1 MEVVCRAFGGCSS
14 YWRQSFLLPSG
25 SHGTSMFFFSS
36 IFVAIF
42 GLWLVAFKFW
52 CKPNQTTFLVVLA
65 YETFWPSGFFFF
77 LLLLQLQASTDQELN
92 QEIPHFNLPS
102 KIFCRVVNI
111 QLLAEQDT
119 DEVYACIALLPESD
133 QTEPIN
139 PDLDVSEAPKQKFH
153 SFCKILTASDTS
165 THGGFSVLRKHA
177 TECLPPLDMTPPT
190 PTQELAAKDLHGF
203 EWKFKHIYRG
213 QPRRHLLTTG
223 WSTFVAS
230 KRLVAGDAFVFL
242 RGEQGQLRVG
252 VRRLARQQS
261 PMPSSVISS
270 QSMHL
275 GVLATASHAVMTRTM
290 FLVYYK
296 PRTSQFIVGL
306 NRYLEAVNNKFS
318 VGMRFKMRFEGD
330 DSPERRFSG
339 TIVGVG
345 DASPGWS
352 NSQWRSLKVQ
362 WDEPATIPR
371 PDRVSCWEIEPFV
384 ASTALNVTQPVVKG
398 KRSRP
403 NDVSSSGLWYHGSSH
418 SHELTQLGGAAE
430 VQSKENQVVCSLRQ
444 KDVNNNPI
452 NANSSSSRAR
462 MEGMWSSSPHLNV
475 TSNLFSDP
483 NNKNSVTVRSSISSY
498 PNVSSRSSDGPTAE
512 DVKKTEN
519 SLDCWLFG
527 VNLTNKSTIVITPSK
542 RELRCPS
549 LTIVPSGP
557 KESIPAAAC
566 ESGRV
571 QTPNYSLS
579 NKGQKQII
587 SDASPNEWQN
597 KQATVPSMR
606 TRTKVQMQGVAVGR
620 ALDLTMLNGYD
631 DLIEEIEKLFDIKE
645 ELRSQNKWAVTFTDD
660 ENDMMLV
667 GDDPWPEFCN
677 MVKRIFVCLRED
689 LKKMKCKLPTSS
701 SEVEETLLSPDS
713 QNRDETQHSHMP

>member
-1 MEVVCRAFGGCSS
+1 MAHLECNLRGPGGGSSQPEKGLKDDDLYRELWKLCAGPLVDVPRTGDRVFYFPQGHME
-14 YWRQSFLLPSG
+14 
-25 SHGTSMFFFSS
+25 
-36 IFVAIF
+36 
-42 GLWLVAFKFW
+42 
-52 CKPNQTTFLVVLA
+52 
-65 YETFWPSGFFFF
+65 
-77 LLLLQLQASTDQELN
+77 QLQASTDQELN
-92 QEIPHFNLPS
+92 QEIPHFNLPA

-133 QTEPIN
+133 QTEPTN
-139 PDLDVSEAPKQKFH
+139 PDPNVSETPKQKFH

-177 TECLPPLDMTPPT
+177 TECLPPLDMTQAT

-242 RGEQGQLRVG
+242 RGEHGKLRVG

-306 NRYLEAVNNKFS
+306 NKYLEAVNNKFS

-345 DASPGWS
+345 DVSAGWS
-352 NSQWRSLKVQ
+352 NSQWRSLKIQ

-384 ASTALNVTQPVVKG
+384 ASTTLNVTQPAVKG

-403 NDVSSSGLWYHGSSH
+403 NEVSSSGFWYHGSSQ
-418 SHELTQLGGAAE
+418 SHELGQLGAAAVVE
-430 VQSKENQVVCSLRQ
+430 VQSKENQVTCSLRQ
-444 KDVNNNPI
+444 KDVINSNPI
-452 NANSSSSRAR
+452 NANSRVR
-462 MEGMWSSSPHLNV
+462 VEGVWPCSPHVNV
-475 TSNLFSDP
+475 SSKNFSDP
-483 NNKNSVTVRSSISSY
+483 NINNCVSARSSISGY
-498 PNVSSRSSDGPTAE
+498 PNVPSRSSDGPTCEGGE
-512 DVKKTEN
+512 DGKRSEN

-527 VNLTNKSTIVITPSK
+527 VNLSNNCSNVVISPSERGGSLSIVG
-542 RELRCPS
+542 
-549 LTIVPSGP
+549 SGP

-566 ESGRV
+566 ETERV

-579 NKGQKQII
+579 NKQII
-587 SDASPNEWQN
+587 SEASPNEWQN

-606 TRTKVQMQGVAVGR
+606 TRTKLMDANLNIFEKVQMQGVAVGR
-620 ALDLTMLNGYD
+620 AFDLTTLSGYD
-631 DLIEEIEKLFDIKE
+631 DLIDELEKLFDIKG

-677 MVKRIFVCLRED
+677 MVKRILICSRED
-689 LKKMKCKLPTSS
+689 LKKMKCCKLPASS
-701 SEVEETLLSPDS
+701 SEIEETLLSPDS
-713 QNRDETQHSHMP
+713 QNRDETQQSHMA

>member
-1 MEVVCRAFGGCSS
+1 MAHLECNLGAPG
-14 YWRQSFLLPSG
+14 SG
-25 SHGTSMFFFSS
+25 SFQPEK
-36 IFVAIF
+36 
-42 GLWLVAFKFW
+42 GLKDDDLYRELWKLCAGPLVDVPRTGDRVFYF
-52 CKPNQTTFLVVLA
+52 PQGHM
-65 YETFWPSGFFFF
+65 E
-77 LLLLQLQASTDQELN
+77 QLQASTDQELN
-92 QEIPHFNLPS
+92 QEIPHFNLPP

-133 QTEPIN
+133 QTEPTN
-139 PDLDVSEAPKQKFH
+139 PDPNLSEAPKQNFH

-177 TECLPPLDMTPPT
+177 TECLPPLDMNQAI

-242 RGEQGQLRVG
+242 RGEHGQLRVG

-306 NRYLEAVNNKFS
+306 NKYLEAVNNKFS
-318 VGMRFKMRFEGD
+318 LGMRFKMRFEGD

-345 DASPGWS
+345 DVSAGWS

-362 WDEPATIPR
+362 WDEPATILR

-384 ASTALNVTQPVVKG
+384 ASNALNVTQPAVKG

-403 NDVSSSGLWYHGSSH
+403 ADVSSSAASGFWYHGSSQ
-418 SHELTQLGGAAE
+418 SHELTPLGAATVE
-430 VQSKENQVVCSLRQ
+430 VQSKENQVACSLRQ
-444 KDVNNNPI
+444 KDPINSNPI
-452 NANSSSSRAR
+452 NANSSSSSRVR
-462 MEGMWSSSPHLNV
+462 VEGVWPSSPHLNA
-475 TSNLFSDP
+475 TPNPFSDP
-483 NNKNSVTVRSSISSY
+483 NNSNGVLARSSIHSY
-498 PNVSSRSSDGPTAE
+498 PNVPSRSSDGPTCDRVE
-512 DVKKTEN
+512 DGKKTEN

-527 VNLTNKSTIVITPSK
+527 VNLTNNASNGITPSE
-542 RELRCPS
+542 RGPS
-549 LTIVPSGP
+549 SNVVSSGP
-557 KESIPAAAC
+557 KESIPVFAC
-566 ESGRV
+566 ETERV
-571 QTPNYSLS
+571 QTSNYSLS

-587 SDASPNEWQN
+587 SEASPNEWQN

-620 ALDLTMLNGYD
+620 AFDLTTLSGYD
-631 DLIEEIEKLFDIKE
+631 DLIDELEKLFDIRG
-645 ELRSQNKWAVTFTDD
+645 ELRSQDKWAVTFTDD

-677 MVKRIFVCLRED
+677 MVKRIFICSREE
-689 LKKMKCKLPTSS
+689 LKKMKCCKLPASS

-713 QNRDETQHSHMP
+713 QTRDETQQSHMP

>member
-1 MEVVCRAFGGCSS
+1 MAHLECNLRGPG
-14 YWRQSFLLPSG
+14 SG
-25 SHGTSMFFFSS
+25 SSQPEK
-36 IFVAIF
+36 
-42 GLWLVAFKFW
+42 GLKDDDLYRELWKLCAGPLVDVPRTGDRVFYF
-52 CKPNQTTFLVVLA
+52 PQGHM
-65 YETFWPSGFFFF
+65 E
-77 LLLLQLQASTDQELN
+77 QLQASTDQELN

-133 QTEPIN
+133 QTEPAN
-139 PDLDVSEAPKQKFH
+139 PDPSVSEAPKQKFH

-177 TECLPPLDMTPPT
+177 TECLPPLDMTQAT

-242 RGEQGQLRVG
+242 RGEHGQLRVG

-306 NRYLEAVNNKFS
+306 NKYLEAVNNKFL

-339 TIVGVG
+339 TIVGAG
-345 DASPGWS
+345 DVSPGWS

-371 PDRVSCWEIEPFV
+371 PERVSCWEIEPFV
-384 ASTALNVTQPVVKG
+384 ASTALNVTQPAVKG

-403 NDVSSSGLWYHGSSH
+403 ADVSSSGGRLVLTASGFWYHGSSH
-418 SHELTQLGGAAE
+418 SHELTQLGAATAE
-430 VQSKENQVVCSLRQ
+430 VQSKENQVVACSLRQ
-444 KDVNNNPI
+444 KDINSNNPI
-452 NANSSSSRAR
+452 NANNSSSSSRVR
-462 MEGMWSSSPHLNV
+462 VEGVWSSPHLNV

-483 NNKNSVTVRSSISSY
+483 NNNNGTSALSSISTY
-498 PNVSSRSSDGPTAE
+498 PNVPSKSSDGPTCDRVE
-512 DVKKTEN
+512 DGKKTEN
-519 SLDCWLFG
+519 PLDCWLFG
-527 VNLTNKSTIVITPSK
+527 VNLSNNCSNVISPSSE
-542 RELRCPS
+542 REVRGPS
-549 LTIVPSGP
+549 SSIVPSGP

-566 ESGRV
+566 ETERV
-571 QTPNYSLS
+571 QSPNYSLS

-587 SDASPNEWQN
+587 SEASPIEWQN

-606 TRTKVQMQGVAVGR
+606 TRIKVQMQGVAVGR
-620 ALDLTMLNGYD
+620 AFDLTTLSGYD
-631 DLIEEIEKLFDIKE
+631 DLIDELEKLFDIRG

-660 ENDMMLV
+660 ENDMMLA
-667 GDDPWPEFCN
+667 GDDPWLEFCN
-677 MVKRIFVCLRED
+677 IVKRIFICSRED
-689 LKKMKCKLPTSS
+689 LKKMKCCKLPASS

-713 QNRDETQHSHMP
+713 QNRDETQQSQMA

>member
-1 MEVVCRAFGGCSS
+1 MAHLECNLGGPGSS
-14 YWRQSFLLPSG
+14 
-25 SHGTSMFFFSS
+25 GTSQPEK
-36 IFVAIF
+36 
-42 GLWLVAFKFW
+42 GLKDDDLYRELWKLCAGPLVDVPRNGDRVFYF
-52 CKPNQTTFLVVLA
+52 PQGHM
-65 YETFWPSGFFFF
+65 E
-77 LLLLQLQASTDQELN
+77 QLQASTDQELN
-92 QEIPHFNLPS
+92 QEIPHFNLPA

-133 QTEPIN
+133 QTEPTN
-139 PDLDVSEAPKQKFH
+139 PDPNVSEAPKQKFH

-177 TECLPPLDMTPPT
+177 TECLPELDMTQST

-242 RGEQGQLRVG
+242 RGEHGQLRVG

-306 NRYLEAVNNKFS
+306 NKYLEAVNNKFS
-318 VGMRFKMRFEGD
+318 LSMRFKMRFEGD

-345 DASPGWS
+345 DVSAGWS

-384 ASTALNVTQPVVKG
+384 ASTALNVTQPAVKG

-403 NDVSSSGLWYHGSSH
+403 ADVLSSGFWYHGSSN
-418 SHELTQLGGAAE
+418 ELSQLGAAAE
-430 VQSKENQVVCSLRQ
+430 VQSKENQVVPCSLRQ
-444 KDVNNNPI
+444 KDIINSNPI
-452 NANSSSSRAR
+452 NANNSSISTRVR
-462 MEGMWSSSPHLNV
+462 MEGVWPSSPHLNA
-475 TSNLFSDP
+475 TPNLFSDP
-483 NNKNSVTVRSSISSY
+483 NNNNSNNGVSARSLISGY
-498 PNVSSRSSDGPTAE
+498 PNVPSRSSDGPTCDGVE
-512 DVKKTEN
+512 DGKKTEN

-527 VNLTNKSTIVITPSK
+527 VNLTNNCSNVITTPSE
-542 RELRCPS
+542 REQRGPS
-549 LTIVPSGP
+549 SSVVLSGP

-566 ESGRV
+566 ETERV

-587 SDASPNEWQN
+587 SEASPNQWQN
-597 KQATVPSMR
+597 KQATVLSMR
-606 TRTKVQMQGVAVGR
+606 TRTKKVQMQGVAVGR
-620 ALDLTMLNGYD
+620 AFDLTTLSGYD
-631 DLIEEIEKLFDIKE
+631 DLIDELEKLFEIRG
-645 ELRSQNKWAVTFTDD
+645 ELRSQDKWAVTFTDD
-660 ENDMMLV
+660 ENDMMLA

-677 MVKRIFVCLRED
+677 MVKRIFICSRED
-689 LKKMKCKLPTSS
+689 LKKMKCCKLPASS
-701 SEVEETLLSPDS
+701 SEVEEILLSPDS
-713 QNRDETQHSHMP
+713 QNRDETQQSHMP

>member
-1 MEVVCRAFGGCSS
+1 MAHLECNLRGPG
-14 YWRQSFLLPSG
+14 SG
-25 SHGTSMFFFSS
+25 SSQPEK
-36 IFVAIF
+36 
-42 GLWLVAFKFW
+42 GLKDDDLYRELWKLCAGPLVDVPRTGDRVFYF
-52 CKPNQTTFLVVLA
+52 PQGHM
-65 YETFWPSGFFFF
+65 E
-77 LLLLQLQASTDQELN
+77 QLQASTDQELN
-92 QEIPHFNLPS
+92 QEIPHFNLPA

-133 QTEPIN
+133 QTEPTN
-139 PDLDVSEAPKQKFH
+139 PDPNVSEAPKQKFH

-177 TECLPPLDMTPPT
+177 TECLPPLDMTQAT

-242 RGEQGQLRVG
+242 RGEHGQLRVG

-306 NRYLEAVNNKFS
+306 NKYLEAVNNKFS

-345 DASPGWS
+345 DVSAGWS

-384 ASTALNVTQPVVKG
+384 ASATLNVTQPAVKG

-403 NDVSSSGLWYHGSSH
+403 NDVSSSAASGFWYHGSSQ
-418 SHELTQLGGAAE
+418 SHELGQLGSAAAVE
-430 VQSKENQVVCSLRQ
+430 VQSKENQVACSLRQ
-444 KDVNNNPI
+444 KDVINSNPI
-452 NANSSSSRAR
+452 NANSRVR
-462 MEGMWSSSPHLNV
+462 VEGVWPCSPHVNV
-475 TSNLFSDP
+475 TSNIFSDP
-483 NNKNSVTVRSSISSY
+483 NNNNVVSARSSISGY
-498 PNVSSRSSDGPTAE
+498 PNVPSRSSDGPTCKRGEDGKKAE
-512 DVKKTEN
+512 H

-527 VNLTNKSTIVITPSK
+527 VNLSNNCSNVVISPSERGGSSSIV
-542 RELRCPS
+542 
-549 LTIVPSGP
+549 SGP
-557 KESIPAAAC
+557 KESIPAVAC
-566 ESGRV
+566 ETERV

-579 NKGQKQII
+579 NKQII
-587 SDASPNEWQN
+587 SEASPNEWQS

-620 ALDLTMLNGYD
+620 AFDLTTLSGYD
-631 DLIEEIEKLFDIKE
+631 DLIDELEKLFDIKG
-645 ELRSQNKWAVTFTDD
+645 ELRSQNKWAVVFTDD

-677 MVKRIFVCLRED
+677 MVKRILICSRED
-689 LKKMKCKLPTSS
+689 LKKMKCSKLRASS
-701 SEVEETLLSPDS
+701 FEIEETLLDPDT
-713 QNRDETQHSHMP
+713 QNGDETQQSHMA

>member
-1 MEVVCRAFGGCSS
+1 MAHLGCCNLGGPGSS
-14 YWRQSFLLPSG
+14 
-25 SHGTSMFFFSS
+25 GTSLPEK
-36 IFVAIF
+36 
-42 GLWLVAFKFW
+42 GLKDDDLYRELWKLCAGPLVDVPRTGDRVFYF
-52 CKPNQTTFLVVLA
+52 PQGHM
-65 YETFWPSGFFFF
+65 E
-77 LLLLQLQASTDQELN
+77 QLQASTDQELN
-92 QEIPHFNLPS
+92 QEIPHFNLPA

-133 QTEPIN
+133 QTEPTN
-139 PDLDVSEAPKQKFH
+139 PDPNISEPPKQKFH

-177 TECLPPLDMTPPT
+177 TECLPALDMTQAT

-242 RGEQGQLRVG
+242 RGEHGQLRVG
-252 VRRLARQQS
+252 VRRLVRQQS

-306 NRYLEAVNNKFS
+306 NKYLEAVNNKFS
-318 VGMRFKMRFEGD
+318 LGMRFKMRFEGD

-345 DASPGWS
+345 DVSAGWS

-384 ASTALNVTQPVVKG
+384 ASTALNVTQPAVKG

-403 NDVSSSGLWYHGSSH
+403 ADVSSSGFWYHGSSN
-418 SHELTQLGGAAE
+418 ELSQLGAATAE
-430 VQSKENQVVCSLRQ
+430 VQSKENQVVPCSLRQ
-444 KDVNNNPI
+444 KDIINSNPI
-452 NANSSSSRAR
+452 DANNSSISSRVR
-462 MEGMWSSSPHLNV
+462 MEGVWPSSPHLNV
-475 TSNLFSDP
+475 TPNLFSDP
-483 NNKNSVTVRSSISSY
+483 NNNSVLARSPISGY
-498 PNVSSRSSDGPTAE
+498 LNVPSRSSDGPTCEHVE
-512 DVKKTEN
+512 DGKKIEN

-527 VNLTNKSTIVITPSK
+527 VNLTNNCSNVIITTPSE
-542 RELRCPS
+542 RELRGPIS
-549 LTIVPSGP
+549 SSVAPSGP

-566 ESGRV
+566 ETERV

-587 SDASPNEWQN
+587 SEASPNEWQN

-620 ALDLTMLNGYD
+620 AFDLTTLSGYD
-631 DLIEEIEKLFDIKE
+631 DLIDELEKLFEIRG
-645 ELRSQNKWAVTFTDD
+645 ELHSQDKWAVTFTDD

-677 MVKRIFVCLRED
+677 MVKRIFICSRED
-689 LKKMKCKLPTSS
+689 LKKMKCCKLPASS
-701 SEVEETLLSPDS
+701 SEVEEVLLSPDS
-713 QNRDETQHSHMP
+713 QNRDETQQSHMP

>member
-1 MEVVCRAFGGCSS
+1 MAHLECNPRGPGIGSSQPEKGLKDDDLYSELWNLCAGPLVDVPRTGDRVFYFPQGHME
-14 YWRQSFLLPSG
+14 
-25 SHGTSMFFFSS
+25 
-36 IFVAIF
+36 
-42 GLWLVAFKFW
+42 
-52 CKPNQTTFLVVLA
+52 
-65 YETFWPSGFFFF
+65 
-77 LLLLQLQASTDQELN
+77 QLQASTDQELN
-92 QEIPHFNLPS
+92 QEIPHFNLPA

-133 QTEPIN
+133 QTEPTN
-139 PDLDVSEAPKQKFH
+139 PDPSVSEAPKQKFH
-153 SFCKILTASDTS
+153 SFCKMLTASDTS

-177 TECLPPLDMTPPT
+177 TECLPSLDMNQAI

-242 RGEQGQLRVG
+242 RGEHGQLRVG

-306 NRYLEAVNNKFS
+306 NKYLEAVNNKFS

-345 DASPGWS
+345 DVSPGWS

-384 ASTALNVTQPVVKG
+384 ASAALNVTQPAVKG

-403 NDVSSSGLWYHGSSH
+403 ADVSSSAASGLWYHGSSQ
-418 SHELTQLGGAAE
+418 SHELSQLGAATAE
-430 VQSKENQVVCSLRQ
+430 VQSKENQVSCSLRQ
-444 KDVNNNPI
+444 KDVIINSNPI
-452 NANSSSSRAR
+452 NANSSSSSRVR
-462 MEGMWSSSPHLNV
+462 VEGVWPSSPHLNV

-483 NNKNSVTVRSSISSY
+483 SNNNGVLARSSISGY
-498 PNVSSRSSDGPTAE
+498 PNVPSRSSDGPTCDRVE
-512 DVKKTEN
+512 DGKKTEN
-519 SLDCWLFG
+519 SPDCWLFG
-527 VNLTNKSTIVITPSK
+527 VNLTNNSSNVIN
-542 RELRCPS
+542 S
-549 LTIVPSGP
+549 LDGLSIVPTSGP

-566 ESGRV
+566 ETERV

-587 SDASPNEWQN
+587 SEASPNEWQN

-606 TRTKVQMQGVAVGR
+606 TRTKVRMQGITVGR
-620 ALDLTMLNGYD
+620 AFDLTTLSGYD
-631 DLIEEIEKLFDIKE
+631 DLIDELEKLFDIRG

-660 ENDMMLV
+660 ENDTMLV

-677 MVKRIFVCLRED
+677 MVKRIFICSRED
-689 LKKMKCKLPTSS
+689 LKKMKCCKLPTSS

-713 QNRDETQHSHMP
+713 QNRDETQQSHMP